1 MMNVQDITKKQHYI
15 PQVYLRGFSP
25 EYNDKSQEIPHSKYT
40 IFCYDLTK
48 TTQSDEPVPIKSVCY
63 KNNLYEVTGDDGEI
77 VLPNHL
83 EKCFSVLE
91 KMFSKYRHKL
101 ETKVFITENYT
112 TNYFLTQE
120 EKIFWVTYILI
131 QTLRMPQVLEL
142 AEQVGLETWEG
153 KLTDKQA
160 QNIARLFCLPFFSE
174 ITIGSRE
181 TMLINSLF
189 EPLKGMTFGI
199 GVDIQERII
208 TSDKPVFV
216 YSKVF
221 PCKEYERIIF
231 PISSQICLFMFD
243 SEDKKG
249 FRKNFLFPIDEE
261 YREEIIKSMSAS
273 AFEKVYSNHIFD
285 KKERRYIKEIMKD
298 RERDRCAM
306 F

>member
-25 EYNDKSQEIPHSKYT
+25 EYNDKSQEIPHSRYT
-40 IFCYDLTK
+40 IYCYDLTK
-48 TTQSDEPVPIKSVCY
+48 TTQSYEPVPIKSVCY
-63 KNNLYEVTGDDGEI
+63 KNCLYEVTGDDGDI

-91 KMFSKYRHKL
+91 KMFSKYRRKL
-101 ETKVFITENYT
+101 ETKAFITENYT
-112 TNYFLTQE
+112 TNFFMTQE
-120 EKIFWVTYILI
+120 ERIFWVTYILI
-131 QTLRMPQVLEL
+131 QILRMPQVLEI
-142 AEQVGLETWEG
+142 AEQVSLETLEEE
-153 KLTDKQA
+153 LTNEQA
-160 QNIARLFCLPFFSE
+160 QNIARLYCLPFFSE
-174 ITIGSRE
+174 ITEGNKE

-189 EPLKGMTFGI
+189 EPLKSMAFGI

-216 YSKVF
+216 YAKEF

-231 PISSQICLFMFD
+231 PISSQICLFMFGN
-243 SEDKKG
+243 EDKKMQ
-249 FRKNFLFPIDEE
+249 RKNFLFPIGEE
-261 YREEIIKSMSAS
+261 HREEIIKSMSAS

-298 RERDRCAM
+298 RKVVR
-306 F
+306 